1 MAVKR
6 NYSVKASSFQAIKFL
21 KPQPL
26 KYKKRDTYIYNMY
39 TRYIQ
44 QQQQK
49 RDTYIYSMYTRY
61 IQQQQQ
67 KRDTHIYSM
76 YTRYIQQQQKRLRNY
91 LIFCLREVIGMGGEK

>member
-61 IQQQQQ
+61 IQQQQ
-67 KRDTHIYSM
+67 
-76 YTRYIQQQQKRLRNY
+76 KRLRNY